1 MKKNYRHFEIGN
13 FKSDAKRGRPTV
25 DRVKNYLKSMSNA
38 MKDYDVYLWGSWP
51 EKSDTWDADFLF
63 SNPDLLDT
71 EKMERISIKS
81 LRNSLVKNNFLAD
94 VGFTDQPVV
103 PFNTIHNNYKNTGKL
118 MPNSGY
124 VYADKW
130 FQNGRLFKD
139 RGLHNEGRMERMG
152 NNILK
157 LTGGLPYRKMINT
170 INDGTFTSIYG
181 GKPELIQRR
190 RKIYG

>member
-1 MKKNYRHFEIGN
+1 MKGRKRNFKVGN
-13 FKSDAKRGRPTV
+13 FNTNAIRKRPTPK
-25 DRVKNYLKSMSNA
+25 RFNNFLNEMG
-38 MKDYDVYLWGSWP
+38 KDYSDFDVYLWGSWP